1 MRVFKKS
8 GSVALTGI
16 AKKAYDGT
24 SMLAGM
30 ETAAATEANL
40 GDHMELKLANTGTHT
55 ALDNFA

>member
-1 MRVFKKS
+1 MQVFKKS

-30 ETAAATEANL
+30 ETAAATAANL
-40 GDHMELKLANTGTHT
+40 GDHMELKLANTGSHT
-55 ALDNFA
+55 ALANFA